1 MNIQRILIIK
11 CTYKKIQLPCTF
23 PSIYMFTTL
32 YSILDEKQYRVEDTL
47 KVRVFY
53 IFLITILWN
62 DIMFLYDI

>member
-1 MNIQRILIIK
+1 
-11 CTYKKIQLPCTF
+11 
-23 PSIYMFTTL
+23 MFITL

-53 IFLITILWN
+53 IFLITILRN